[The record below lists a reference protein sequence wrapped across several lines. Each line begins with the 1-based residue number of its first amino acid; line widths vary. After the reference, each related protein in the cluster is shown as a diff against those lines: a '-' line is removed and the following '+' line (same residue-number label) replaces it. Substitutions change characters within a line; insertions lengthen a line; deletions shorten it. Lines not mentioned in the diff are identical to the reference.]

1 VSNQAIPFGFLDNGL
16 MDGSMPTFGF
26 YPGTLSSTNANSIYG
41 GDVAKTVSGGN
52 YDVFLAPVGGGETVG
67 GIFLPNFTYLSKSQG
82 MRSRNRAWLGT
93 FSDIVAGANNN
104 PTCSVVMSKDAVFMV
119 RTAGLATPAG
129 PVLQASVGLNAN
141 FAIGP
146 APGNNLI
153 SAFWLDDS
161 TISNN
166 PALPFTIYAI
176 AQQPVSDPTSQY
188 NIVYVKFNNLQQP

>member
-1 VSNQAIPFGFLDNGL
+1 VSNPNIPFGFQDDGL
-16 MDGSMPTFGF
+16 MDGNMPTFGS
-26 YPGTLSSTNANSIYG
+26 YPGQLSVSNANSIYG
-41 GDVAKTVSGGN
+41 GDVAKPLSGGN

-67 GIFLPNFTYLSKSQG
+67 GIFLPHFEYYSKSIG
-82 MRSRNRAWLGT
+82 KSFNRAWLGT
-93 FSDIVAGANNN
+93 TGDVATGSTGIA
-104 PTCSVVMSKDAVFMV
+104 TKLVMSKDAVFRV

-129 PVLQASVGLNAN
+129 PVLQSSVGLNAN

-176 AQQPVSDPTSQY
+176 AQQPISDPTSQY

>member
-1 VSNQAIPFGFLDNGL
+1 MSNPNIPFGFLDNGL
-16 MDGSMPTFGF
+16 MDGNVPNFGF
-26 YPGTLSSTNANSIYG
+26 FTGTLAAANTNSIYG
-41 GDVAKTVSGGN
+41 GDVAKPIAGGN
-52 YDVFLAPVGGGETVG
+52 YDVFLAPVGGGETIG

-93 FSDIVAGANNN
+93 SSDLVGTSQ
-104 PTCSVVMSKDAVFMV
+104 PTCSVVMAKDAVFKV
-119 RTAGLATPAG
+119 RTAGLSGG
-129 PVLQASVGLNAN
+129 PVGQSAVGQNAN

-161 TISNN
+161 TLGTN
-166 PALPFTIYAI
+166 PALPFTVYAI
-176 AQQPVSDPTSQY
+176 DQSPDSDPTSIY